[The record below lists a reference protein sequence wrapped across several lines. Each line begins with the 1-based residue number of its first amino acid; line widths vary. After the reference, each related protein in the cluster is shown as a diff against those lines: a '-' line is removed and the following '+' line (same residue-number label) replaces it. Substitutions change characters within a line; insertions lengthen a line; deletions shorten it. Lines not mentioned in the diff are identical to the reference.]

1 MRLVRHGLPE
11 IMRALKT
18 YSARRINA
26 LRGTPGMAVWQRG
39 YYERIARDENAL
51 ERIREYIAANPRN
64 WRKDQEHV
72 PRRRP

>member
-51 ERIREYIAANPRN
+51 GRIREYIAANPRN